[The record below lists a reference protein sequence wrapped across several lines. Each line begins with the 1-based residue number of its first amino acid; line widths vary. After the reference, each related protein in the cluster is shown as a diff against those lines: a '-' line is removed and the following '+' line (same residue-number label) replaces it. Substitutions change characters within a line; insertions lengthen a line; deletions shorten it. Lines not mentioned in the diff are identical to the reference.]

1 MQKPIY
7 DSGKATRHRLKLML
21 LGMVFLSICAG
32 SAFAQS
38 MVTGKVS
45 DNTVGEGL
53 PGATITVKGSSVG
66 TTSDMDGNYSI
77 QVPNGSATLVFS
89 FIGKTPQEVAVNNRS
104 EVNVTLLDDA
114 VTLGE
119 VVVIGYGTQKKKDLT
134 GSVNSITERDFVKGN
149 VTTADQ
155 LITGKMAGV
164 QITSA
169 GGAPG
174 SAATIRIR
182 GGSSLNA
189 NNDPLIVIDG
199 VPIDN
204 SSISGASNPL
214 SFINPNDIES
224 FNVLKD
230 ASAAAIYGSRAA
242 NGVIIIT
249 TKKGRKGA
257 ATQVNFSSRYALAQN
272 TRQVDVLSA
281 DQFRTA
287 VQTYGTAAQQA
298 LLGSENTN
306 WQDVIF
312 RDAQTQDNNLSIT
325 GNLKGMP
332 YRASVGYLNQNGT
345 LKTSN
350 LKRASATVGLSP
362 SLIQDHLKF
371 DVNLKMANSQSQFA
385 DEGAVGTAIS
395 FDPTQPVYANN
406 EFGGY
411 FNWIN
416 QSGGIEAL
424 GPSNPLAMLELRDN
438 HGTLNRYIGNIS
450 ATYTFHGLPQLKAVI
465 NAGFDRSNTNGTDNV
480 SPLISANSFNNGGSV
495 NTYTQNRNNKTF
507 QAYLNYAYTGTSQSV
522 DVMGGYEYQGFI
534 RENQNEVV
542 YGNPDVPNRP
552 NYFKTEY
559 RLASQFGRVN
569 YQLMDKYLA
578 TVTLRR
584 DGTSRFSP
592 ENRWGL
598 FPSAAL
604 AWKINEEIGATD
616 TFSDLKLRLG
626 WGITGQQ
633 DINSGDFPYL
643 PAYTPSQGL
652 YYQLGNTF
660 YDLLRPNP
668 YDANIKWEETTSSNI
683 GLDFGLRQARIS
695 GSVDFYLKNTK
706 DLINQIDAPAGSNF
720 SNKVVTNIGSMENKG
735 VEVNINYT
743 PIQKNN
749 FNWDV
754 NFNFTRNQNKITALT
769 RNADPSYIGVL
780 TGGISGGTGSLGQ
793 IHSTGYPRSTFYL
806 YQQVYN
812 ENGQPLEAVFVDRN
826 GDGGVTEN
834 DRYHAFSPDPKM
846 FMGFSSQMRYKD
858 FNFGFILRSNIGN
871 YVFNNVQSGGSSYAS
886 MLGAGNFI
894 FNLNSNVLNTGF
906 KNFTRR
912 EQILLS
918 DLFLENAS
926 FLRMDNLNFGYD
938 LTNVLKS
945 NKLRANLG
953 FIVQNVFTV
962 TKYTGL
968 DPEVVSVDT
977 NNNSSTFG
985 IDRNIYP
992 RPRTYSLTL
1001 NVNF

>member
-1 MQKPIY
+1 MQKTIFE
-7 DSGKATRHRLKLML
+7 SGKSEISRGYRIL
-21 LGMVFLSICAG
+21 LILFLSFAG
-32 SAFAQS
+32 SLTYAQS
-38 MVTGKVS
+38 TVTGKVS
-45 DNTVGEGL
+45 DNREGDGL
-53 PGATITVKGSSVG
+53 PGATITVKGSSTG
-66 TTSDMDGNYSI
+66 TTTDMDGNYSVN
-77 QVPNGSATLVFS
+77 VPNGSAVLVFS
-89 FIGKTPQEVAVNNRS
+89 FIGKTPQEIAVNNRS
-104 EVNVTLLDDA
+104 VVNVTLRDDA
-114 VTLGE
+114 VSLGE

-134 GSVNSITERDFVKGN
+134 GSVLSVTENDFVKGN

-174 SAATIRIR
+174 SAASIRIR

-189 NNDPLIVIDG
+189 SNDPLIVIDG

-257 ATQVNFSSRYALAQN
+257 GTKVNFSSRYAVAQN

-281 DQFRTA
+281 DEFRQA
-287 VQTYGTAAQQA
+287 VETYGNSVQKTLPGTA
-298 LLGSENTN
+298 ETN

-312 RDAQTQDNNLSIT
+312 RDAHTQDNNLSIT
-325 GNLKGMP
+325 GALKNIP

-350 LKRASATVGLSP
+350 LKRASATVGISP
-362 SLIQDHLKF
+362 TLLKDHLVL
-371 DVNLKMANSQSQFA
+371 DANLKMANSQSQFA

-395 FDPTQPVYANN
+395 FDPTQPVYSDSDQ
-406 EFGGY
+406 FGGY

-438 HGTLNRYIGNIS
+438 QGTLNRYIGNIS
-450 ATYTFHGLPQLKAVI
+450 ATYTFHGLPRLKAVI
-465 NAGFDRSNTNGTDNV
+465 NAGFDRSKTNGSDVV
-480 SPLISANSFNNGGSV
+480 SELISATSFNNGGSV
-495 NTYTQNRNNKTF
+495 NTYSQNRNNKTF
-507 QAYLNYAYTGTSQSV
+507 QAYLNYAYTGSSQSF
-522 DVMGGYEYQGFI
+522 DAMAGYEYQGFI
-534 RENQNEVV
+534 RENQNNVV
-542 YGNPDVPNRP
+542 FGNPAVPERP

-592 ENRWGL
+592 ANRWGL

-604 AWKINEEIGATD
+604 AWKINEELKATD

-626 WGITGQQ
+626 WGVTGQQ

-652 YYQLGNTF
+652 FYDFGGTF

-668 YDANIKWEETTSSNI
+668 YDANIKWEETASSNI
-683 GLDFGLRQARIS
+683 GLDFGLRKIRLS
-695 GSVDFYLKNTK
+695 GSIDFYLKNTK

-735 VEVNINYT
+735 VELNLNYT
-743 PIQKNN
+743 PIQSND

-754 NFNFTRNQNKITALT
+754 NFNITHNRNKITALT

-793 IHSTGYPRSTFYL
+793 IHSTGFPRSTFYL
-806 YQQVYN
+806 YQQVYD
-812 ENGQPLEAVFVDRN
+812 ENGKPLEAVFVDRN
-826 GDGGVTEN
+826 GDGSVTEN
-834 DRYHAFSPDPKM
+834 DRYHAYSPDPKY
-846 FMGFSSQMRYKD
+846 FMGFTTQMRYKD
-858 FNFGFILRSNIGN
+858 FNMGFILRSNVGN
-871 YVFNNVQSGGSSYAS
+871 YIFNNVQSGGSSYAS

-894 FNLNSNVLNTGF
+894 FNLNANVLNTGF
-906 KNFTRR
+906 RNFTRR

-945 NKLRANLG
+945 GKVQANLG
-953 FIVQNVFTV
+953 FIIQNVFTV
-962 TKYTGL
+962 TNYTGL

-977 NNNSSTFG
+977 NTNSSTFG